1 MSDLTAQI
9 QGPVQTLKID
19 RDTWKA
25 VALKYK
31 AAFEA
36 QTSRF
41 KELQDLC
48 FATQAELQNER
59 VERRQLQ
66 ELSEQRELNRM
77 STIDGADEPRAYGT
91 ATVFRGGHQRQASRE
106 SSNPLYSRVQH
117 CIDQRN
123 YGSALAEI
131 ERLLQGPLSAKA
143 RAEGLLL
150 KSNVLRAAGPDEVYG
165 ALAACSEALELC
177 DRISDLESFLPRIQ
191 HQRGVLYY
199 QLRMLQQA
207 RDAFSAVSSDDP
219 LFATA
224 REYRSSCDEE
234 IRLQRNANRRSAFDE
249 NRTFDEG
256 MVMQLD
262 EKLDA
267 KRRRTSA
274 QLRLRAAVVSKRM
287 SLPRRWVSGKGNDI

>member
-1 MSDLTAQI
+1 MIVSVLRVPATFRSRLLVSSHNINISVKLPACQYTTHHHRHHHQSHITLHIVKMPAITMPDLTAQI

-41 KELQDLC
+41 KELQDVC

-66 ELSEQRELNRM
+66 ELSEQRERNRM
-77 STIDGADEPRAYGT
+77 STMDGADEPRVYGT
-91 ATVFRGGHQRQASRE
+91 ATVFRGSHQRQASRE

-123 YGSALAEI
+123 YGTALAEI
-131 ERLLQGPLSAKA
+131 ERLLRGPLSAKA

-150 KSNVLRAAGPDEVYG
+150 KSSILRAAGPDEVYG

-177 DRISDLESFLPRIQ
+177 DRIQDLESFLPRIQ
-191 HQRGVLYY
+191 HQRGTCG
-199 QLRMLQQA
+199 RIA
-207 RDAFSAVSSDDP
+207 
-219 LFATA
+219 
-224 REYRSSCDEE
+224 
-234 IRLQRNANRRSAFDE
+234 
-249 NRTFDEG
+249 
-256 MVMQLD
+256 
-262 EKLDA
+262 
-267 KRRRTSA
+267 
-274 QLRLRAAVVSKRM
+274 
-287 SLPRRWVSGKGNDI
+287 